1 MRALNAVILLAIAGL
16 WSNSARAEGNCPP
29 GFYPIGG
36 QGVQGCAPI
45 PGASAGASVDAPAA
59 PAGEWMTRWGA
70 IAESGSSTLVGTSMG
85 QSSKLDAERQAITR
99 CQAEGAKDCRVSISY
114 YNQCVAYVVP
124 SSGRGKGSI
133 TSAVDKST
141 AIALAKEKCTDAQ
154 GGACAVAYSEC
165 SLPEFQNF

>member
-16 WSNSARAEGNCPP
+16 WSNSARAEGNCPA

-70 IAESGSSTLVGTSMG
+70 IAESHSSTLVGTSMG

-124 SSGRGKGSI
+124 ASGQGKGSI

-165 SLPEFQNF
+165 SLPEFRNF

>member
-1 MRALNAVILLAIAGL
+1 MRVLGALIFLGL
-16 WSNSARAEGNCPP
+16 VGLSSGDAWAEGNCPA

-45 PGASAGASVDAPAA
+45 PGGSGGGGSPSA

-70 IAESGSSTLVGTSMG
+70 IAESVSSTLVGTSMG
-85 QSSKLDAERQAITR
+85 QATKQEAERLSIAR
-99 CQAEGAKDCRVSISY
+99 CQAEGARDCRVSISY

-133 TSAVDKST
+133 TSAVDKAT
-141 AIALAKEKCTDAQ
+141 AIKLAKEKCTDAR
-154 GGACAVAYSEC
+154 GEACAVAYSEC
-165 SLPEFQNF
+165 SLPVYSSF